1 MARKGIGV
9 SASRRSGARVPKTRE
24 FARARAPAR
33 TAQDVAEVEAR
44 DAVRVGAVE
53 AEDEERLRHHGHE
66 LRELQLRHDV
76 REGLDADASAAIV
89 EVHCK
94 AQRAAEVRL
103 WGGSR
108 CAAQRST
115 VRVCARLPR
124 YSLTRCTKEMATIV

>member
-1 MARKGIGV
+1 M
-9 SASRRSGARVPKTRE
+9 
-24 FARARAPAR
+24 
-33 TAQDVAEVEAR
+33 
-44 DAVRVGAVE
+44 RVGAVK

-94 AQRAAEVRL
+94 GGRAQRAAEVRL

-108 CAAQRST
+108 GAAQRSA

-124 YSLTRCTKEMATIV
+124 YSLTRCTKELATIV